1 MATFRKRGNK
11 WQVQIRRS
19 GLSPI
24 SRSFLILKDAQKWA
38 RQVEREADQGELP
51 VDWKVLR
58 SVTLGELI
66 HRYRETVSIRK
77 RTGKT
82 ERIVLSAFLRHP
94 ICLKRLSELRTADF
108 AAYRDARLQE
118 IKPSSLRREIAPIRH
133 LFEVARHEWGLPIRD
148 NPLKNLTLTDADPR
162 RERRL
167 QSGELDRLLQAS
179 RSSKN
184 KFLRPVILFA
194 LLTAMRRGEILAL
207 KWSEIDWAAATI
219 LIPVSKTGKART
231 IPLLREAAEILVSL
245 ERRGDRVFP
254 ITANALRLA
263 WDRLL
268 RRAGVADLHFHD
280 LRHEAISRL
289 FEVGLSTSEVALISF
304 GGVRNEP

>member
-1 MATFRKRGNK
+1 
-11 WQVQIRRS
+11 
-19 GLSPI
+19 
-24 SRSFLILKDAQKWA
+24 
-38 RQVEREADQGELP
+38 
-51 VDWKVLR
+51 
-58 SVTLGELI
+58 
-66 HRYRETVSIRK
+66 
-77 RTGKT
+77 
-82 ERIVLSAFLRHP
+82 
-94 ICLKRLSELRTADF
+94 
-108 AAYRDARLQE
+108 
-118 IKPSSLRREIAPIRH
+118 
-133 LFEVARHEWGLPIRD
+133 
-148 NPLKNLTLTDADPR
+148 
-162 RERRL
+162 
-167 QSGELDRLLQAS
+167 
-179 RSSKN
+179 
-184 KFLRPVILFA
+184 
-194 LLTAMRRGEILAL
+194 MRRGEILAL